1 MSRLRDRSARH
12 DVFFKKARDQGFV
25 ARAVFKLED
34 LDKKLALLRAGDRV
48 LDLGCRPG
56 SWLQY
61 ASQRVG
67 PHGKLVGIDRL
78 PMPSEIPNAR
88 IMIADLYE
96 TSDESLLGDLAA
108 FDVVLSDMAPD
119 TTGIR
124 STDQARS
131 AALVE
136 EALGRAERLL
146 APGGAFVAK
155 VFQSPEVEVIRKRM
169 EKQFSSVKLVKPEAS
184 RKISTELYLTGKG
197 FVSVDPT
204 DPNKGGK
211 RAGR

>member
-1 MSRLRDRSARH
+1 MSRLRDRDARH

-34 LDKKLALLRAGDRV
+34 LDKKLGLLRPGGRV

-61 ASQRVG
+61 AAQRVG
-67 PHGKLVGIDRL
+67 AKGRLVGIDRL
-78 PMPSEIPNAR
+78 PMPADIPGAR
-88 IMIADLYE
+88 IVIADLYD
-96 TSDESLLGDLAA
+96 TTDEVLVGDLGA

-124 STDQARS
+124 SADQARS

-136 EALGRAERLL
+136 EALARAERLL

-169 EKQFSSVKLVKPEAS
+169 EKLFAVVRLVKPEAS
-184 RKISTELYLTGKG
+184 RKISTELYLAGIG
-197 FVSVDPT
+197 FARAKT
-204 DPNKGGK
+204 DGAS
-211 RAGR
+211 AGR

>member
-1 MSRLRDRSARH
+1 MSRLRDRGARH
-12 DVFFKKARDQGFV
+12 DVFFKKARDQGFA

-34 LDKKLALLRAGDRV
+34 LDKKLNLLRAGERV

-61 ASQRVG
+61 AALRVG

-78 PMPSEIPNAR
+78 PMPADIPGAR
-88 IMIADLYE
+88 IVLADLYE
-96 TSDESLLGDLAA
+96 TPDDVLLGELAA

-155 VFQSPEVEVIRKRM
+155 VFQGPDVEIIRKRM
-169 EKQFSSVKLVKPEAS
+169 EKLFATVRLVKPEAS
-184 RKISTELYLTGKG
+184 RKISTELYLAGKG
-197 FVSVDPT
+197 FAPAAAVDE
-204 DPNKGGK
+204 
-211 RAGR
+211 RR